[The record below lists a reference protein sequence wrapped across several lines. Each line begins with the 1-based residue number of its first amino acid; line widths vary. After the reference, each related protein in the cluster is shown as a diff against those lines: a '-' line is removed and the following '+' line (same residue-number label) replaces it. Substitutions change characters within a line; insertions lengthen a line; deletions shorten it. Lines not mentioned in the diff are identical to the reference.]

1 MAMQE
6 EAPEKRGA
14 TAALVEHESSKRPR
28 TDPASTALQPV
39 TGGALA
45 KAGPQRTSDLLAP
58 IMLLEGHTGAVNT
71 CQFAPDG
78 RHLISGSHDK
88 LLLMWEVFGESK
100 NVLTLRGHKNSVLQ
114 AHWLEDGEGVISCSA
129 DKTVALWDSRTGARS
144 RVFKGHSSYVN
155 ACANARESP
164 VIASGSDDGS
174 ARLWDVRVRSCQ
186 RTFAHPFAVT
196 AVALSSNGTQ
206 LFTGSL
212 DGHVRSFDLR

>member
-39 TGGALA
+39 TGGTLA

-114 AHWLEDGEGVISCSA
+114 AHWLEDGEG
-129 DKTVALWDSRTGARS
+129 RR
-144 RVFKGHSSYVN
+144 R
-155 ACANARESP
+155 R
-164 VIASGSDDGS
+164 
-174 ARLWDVRVRSCQ
+174 
-186 RTFAHPFAVT
+186 
-196 AVALSSNGTQ
+196 
-206 LFTGSL
+206 
-212 DGHVRSFDLR
+212 